1 LQFIPV
7 VPVARQVAGFSSIVM
22 SEQRFAHLHLHT
34 DYSLLDGAIQIKPLA
49 RRTEELG
56 MTACAMTDHGNMF
69 GAISFYNT
77 MKSRGIKPIIGCE
90 TYIARGS
97 RRDRAASA
105 PGEKANHHLI
115 LLAKDL
121 DGYRNLVRLTS
132 KAYTEGFYYKP
143 RIDRE
148 LLAEHS
154 KGLIALSACLSGVP
168 SAALARDK
176 FDEAAAAAVAFEEIM
191 GKGNYFLEIQEHGL
205 DAQQRIRKPLVELSK
220 RTGVPLVATNDAH
233 YLTPEDSRAH
243 DVLLCI
249 GSGKTVTETNRLR
262 YASPNFYVR
271 SPEEMW
277 RIFGDELPET
287 LTRTVEIADRCDLKL
302 PENINHL
309 PNYPIPEG
317 EVASPDEYFE
327 KVVRDGFERRQ
338 QQVWDRQLSRGKL
351 KHPLSD
357 YQTRLASEIAMIK
370 QMGFAGYFLIV
381 WDFVRYAKENSIPVG
396 PGRGSSAGSL
406 VAYCLEITDVDPL
419 EYDLIFERFLNPGR
433 ISMPDIDIDFCVRG
447 RGDVINHVADLYGR
461 DSVCQIITFGTLA
474 SRAAIKDVG
483 RALEMPYSEVDR
495 IAKMI
500 PPPVR
505 GRNVSLTQALEQVP
519 ELRKEIETNPAVKD
533 LMEIAQRLEGCARH
547 SSVHAAGVVISPVPL
562 QELIPIAVS
571 GKEEITTQYVMSD
584 LEKTGMLKMDF
595 LALTALTVINDC
607 LISIKQLLG
616 EEINWPDIALN
627 DQKTMTVFGE
637 GRTDAVFQF
646 ESSGM
651 QEICRKLKPK
661 DVEDLSALNALY
673 RPGPLDGG
681 MVEEFI
687 QRHRGLKTVRYLV
700 PEMKEIL
707 SNTFGVLVYQEQIMQ
722 LAQKLAG
729 YTLSEADLMRRAM
742 GKKKREEMALHEQK
756 FVNGAVERGI
766 KKEKAEKIFSLMDKF
781 SDYGFPRSHAVA
793 YAFLAF
799 QTAYL
804 KAHFPEHFY
813 AAVLSSEAQDA
824 AKVFKYSK
832 ELRMQGIKLLPPD
845 VNESYSGF
853 TPLTGAIRY
862 GLAAIKGLGLSTV
875 NSVIEARKAGPFKSF
890 FEFTERMA
898 HSGLNK
904 RVLEGLVGA
913 GAFDS
918 LQADARE
925 LHEWRG
931 ALFAAIDGALARA
944 QRAKRERL
952 QGQTGLF
959 GSSFEDA
966 GFVEQPLT
974 TGVPWTRSQLLLAEK
989 AALGFYVTAHPLGS
1003 YLDLL
1008 QSSKAVKSI
1017 ELPNLSS
1024 GTRVQSAGIIS
1035 DLQPKTTKKGD
1046 RFALLRLEDEAGGTK
1061 CVLWPETY
1069 RKYASLVKNELP
1081 VLISGRL
1088 ELSEDNPPSII
1099 VDQVQS
1105 LDELVKAK
1113 ELVVLRVPPAPNDPA
1128 ELFDS
1133 ILHLISTNA
1142 GNCDVMLETAVDQ
1155 DILVRV
1161 KVSSSL
1167 RVERCERFE
1176 TAVRKIGCVLKVEK
1190 MALSNGV

>member
-1 LQFIPV
+1 MADQK
-7 VPVARQVAGFSSIVM
+7 
-22 SEQRFAHLHLHT
+22 FAHLHLHT

-49 RRTEELG
+49 KRTEELG

-69 GAISFYNT
+69 GAITFYNT
-77 MKSRGIKPIIGCE
+77 MKARGIKPIIGCE
-90 TYIARGS
+90 TYITKGS
-97 RRDRAASA
+97 RSDRAAAA

-121 DGYRNLVRLTS
+121 DGYRNLARLTS
-132 KAYTEGFYYKP
+132 RAYTEGFYYKP
-143 RIDRE
+143 RIDKA

-154 KGLIALSACLSGVP
+154 KGLIALSSCLSGVP
-168 SAALARDK
+168 SAALVRED
-176 FDEAAAAAVAFEEIM
+176 FDGAAAAAIEFEEIM

-205 DAQQRIRKPLVELSK
+205 EAQQRIRKPLVELSK
-220 RTGVPLVATNDAH
+220 KTGIPLVATNDAH
-233 YLTPEDSRAH
+233 YLMPEDSRAH

-249 GSGKTVTETNRLR
+249 GSGKTITDTNRLR

-271 SPEEMW
+271 SPAEMW
-277 RIFGDELPET
+277 RIFGDELPEA

-302 PENINHL
+302 PENVNHL

-317 EVASPDEYFE
+317 EAASPDDYFE
-327 KVVRDGFERRQ
+327 KVVREGFERRRAT
-338 QQVWDRQLSRGKL
+338 VWDRQQSRGEL
-351 KHPLSD
+351 RNEISD
-357 YQTRLASEIAMIK
+357 YQTRLVNEIAMIK

-381 WDFVRYAKENSIPVG
+381 WDFVRYAKDNSIPVG

-406 VAYCLEITDVDPL
+406 VAYCLQITDVDPL
-419 EYDLIFERFLNPGR
+419 QYDLIFERFLNPGR
-433 ISMPDIDIDFCVRG
+433 ISLPDIDIDFCVRG
-447 RGDVINHVADLYGR
+447 RGDVINHVAELYGR

-483 RALEMPYSEVDR
+483 RALEMPYAEVDR

-519 ELRKEIETNPAVKD
+519 ELRKEIETNPTVKD

-571 GKEEITTQYVMSD
+571 GKEEVTTQYPMSD

-595 LALTALTVINDC
+595 LALSTLTIISDC
-607 LISIKQLLG
+607 LKTIKQLLG

-627 DQKTMTVFGE
+627 DPKTMAVFAE

-661 DVEDLSALNALY
+661 GVEDLSALNALY

-687 QRHRGLKTVRYLV
+687 QRHRGQKTVRYLV

-742 GKKKREEMALHEQK
+742 GKKKREEMALHQEK

-793 YAFLAF
+793 YAYVAF

-804 KAHFPEHFY
+804 KAHHPEHFY

-832 ELRMQGIKLLPPD
+832 ELRSQGIKLLPPD
-845 VNESYSGF
+845 VNESFLGF
-853 TPLTGAIRY
+853 TPLSGAIRY
-862 GLAAIKGLGLSTV
+862 GLAAIKGLGHTAV
-875 NSVIEARKAGPFKSF
+875 NSIIEARKTGPFKSF
-890 FEFTERMA
+890 FDFAERLG
-898 HSGLNK
+898 HGTLNK
-904 RVLEGLVGA
+904 RTLEGLVGA

-918 LQADARE
+918 LKSDPRE

-931 ALFAAIDGALARA
+931 ALASSIDAALSMA

-952 QGQTGLF
+952 QGQSGLF
-959 GSSFEDA
+959 ASIADDA
-966 GFVEQPLT
+966 SIPEQPMA
-974 TGVPWTRSQLLLAEK
+974 TGVPWTRAQLLLAEK
-989 AALGFYVTAHPLGS
+989 AALGFYVTDHPLRS
-1003 YLDLL
+1003 YVDLL
-1008 QSSKAVKSI
+1008 PSLKAVNSV
-1017 ELPNLSS
+1017 ELPNQTS
-1024 GTRVQSAGIIS
+1024 GARVSIGGIIS
-1035 DLQPKTTKKGD
+1035 DLQPRTTKKGD
-1046 RFALLRLEDEAGGTK
+1046 RFALLRVEDEAGGTK

-1069 RKYASLVKNELP
+1069 RKYSSLIANDLP
-1081 VLISGRL
+1081 VLVSGKL
-1088 ELSEDNPPSII
+1088 ELSEDNPPSVI

-1105 LDELVKAK
+1105 LDELAKAK
-1113 ELVVLRVPPAPNDPA
+1113 ELIILRVPKTNEPAQ
-1128 ELFDS
+1128 LFDS
-1133 ILHLISTNA
+1133 ILHLINTHPGTCEIA
-1142 GNCDVMLETAVDQ
+1142 LETAVDDQ
-1155 DILVRV
+1155 LLVRIRV
-1161 KVSSSL
+1161 NSSL
-1167 RVERCERFE
+1167 RIERSEKLEAAMRE
-1176 TAVRKIGCVLKVEK
+1176 AGCVLRVEK
-1190 MALSNGV
+1190 MIPAASRARSA

>member
-1 LQFIPV
+1 MP
-7 VPVARQVAGFSSIVM
+7 
-22 SEQRFAHLHLHT
+22 EQKFAHLHLHT

-49 RRTEELG
+49 KRTEELG

-77 MKSRGIKPIIGCE
+77 MKSRGVKPIIGCE
-90 TYIARGS
+90 TYITRAS
-97 RRDRAASA
+97 RKDRAAAA
-105 PGEKANHHLI
+105 PGEKANFHLI

-121 DGYRNLVRLTS
+121 EGYRNLVRLTS

-143 RIDRE
+143 RIDKE

-154 KGLIALSACLSGVP
+154 KGLIALSACMSGVP
-168 SAALARDK
+168 SAMLARENC
-176 FDEAAAAAVAFEEIM
+176 DEAAAAALEFEEIL

-205 DAQQRIRKPLVELSK
+205 EAQERIRKPLVELSR

-233 YLTPEDSRAH
+233 YLMPEDARAH

-249 GSGKTVTETNRLR
+249 GSGKTVNDTNRLR

-277 RIFGDELPET
+277 RIFGTELPEA
-287 LTRTVEIADRCDLKL
+287 LTRTVEIAERCDLKL

-309 PNYPIPEG
+309 PNYPIP
-317 EVASPDEYFE
+317 ADAASSPDEYFE
-327 KVVRDGFERRQ
+327 KVVREGFEMRRQ
-338 QQVWDRQLSRGKL
+338 RVWDRKQSRGEL
-351 KHPLSD
+351 RYPISD
-357 YQTRLASEIAMIK
+357 YQTRLVNEIAMIK

-381 WDFVRYAKENSIPVG
+381 WDFVRYAKDHSIPVG

-419 EYDLIFERFLNPGR
+419 QYDLIFERFLNPGR
-433 ISMPDIDIDFCVRG
+433 VSMPDIDIDFCVRG
-447 RGDVINHVADLYGR
+447 RGDVINHVANLYGR

-483 RALEMPYSEVDR
+483 RALEMPYAEVER

-519 ELRKEIETNPAVKD
+519 ELRKEIETNPNVKE

-571 GKEEITTQYVMSD
+571 GKEELTTQYVMSD

-616 EEINWPDIALN
+616 EEINWADLALN
-627 DQKTMTVFGE
+627 DEKTMAVFGE

-661 DVEDLSALNALY
+661 NVEDLSALNALY

-687 QRHRGLKTVRYLV
+687 QRYKGQKTVRYLV

-729 YTLSEADLMRRAM
+729 YSLSEADLMRRAM

-756 FVNGAVERGI
+756 FVSGAVERGI

-793 YAFLAF
+793 YAYLAF

-832 ELRMQGIKLLPPD
+832 ELRSQGIKLLPPD

-853 TPLTGAIRY
+853 TPLAGAIRY

-875 NSVIEARKAGPFKSF
+875 NLIIEARKTGPFKSF
-890 FEFTERMA
+890 FEFTERLA
-898 HSGLNK
+898 HGGLNK

-918 LQADARE
+918 LQSDARE

-931 ALFAAIDGALARA
+931 ALFSSIDAALGRA

-952 QGQTGLF
+952 MGQDGLF
-959 GSSFEDA
+959 GSNLED
-966 GFVEQPLT
+966 VTVIEQPLT
-974 TGVPWTRSQLLLAEK
+974 TGVPWTRAQLLLAEK

-1003 YLDLL
+1003 YLELL
-1008 QSSKAVKSI
+1008 QTAKAVKSV

-1024 GTRVQSAGIIS
+1024 GSRVHLGGIIS
-1035 DLQPKTTKKGD
+1035 DLQARTTKKGD

-1069 RKYASLVKNELP
+1069 RKYSALAKNELP

-1099 VDQVQS
+1099 VDQVQA
-1105 LDELVKAK
+1105 LDDMVKAK
-1113 ELVVLRVPPAPNDPA
+1113 ELVVLLVPQVPDPA

-1133 ILHLISTNA
+1133 LLHLINTHS
-1142 GNCDVMLETAVDQ
+1142 GNCDVMLETAVGED
-1155 DILVRV
+1155 LVVRM
-1161 KVSSSL
+1161 KVSSTL
-1167 RVERCERFE
+1167 KIERSPRFE
-1176 TAVRKIGCVLKVEK
+1176 TGLKDLGCGLKIER
-1190 MALSNGV
+1190 MAISG